1 MFQISLNQEC
11 KVKKEK
17 GKIVRVIID
26 KKVWEVSRQ
35 MANATIEI
43 AKQKYMK
50 ENVNAIVA
58 VEKEGTIAMQKDVFD
73 KTDAFVKAIQNWERS
88 GYKCYFTTKK
98 G

>member
-1 MFQISLNQEC
+1 M
-11 KVKKEK
+11 KKQNE
-17 GKIVRVIID
+17 IVRMVVGN
-26 KKVWEVSRQ
+26 KVWEVSRK
-35 MANATIEI
+35 MANATIEL

-58 VEKEGTIAMQKDVFD
+58 VEKDGIIAMQKDVFD
-73 KTDAFVKAIQNWERS
+73 KTDAFVKAIQNWERG

>member
-1 MFQISLNQEC
+1 MFQISLNQEV
-11 KVKKEK
+11 KVKKAK

-35 MANATIEI
+35 MANAMIEI

-88 GYKCYFTTKK
+88 GYRCYFTTKK

>member
-1 MFQISLNQEC
+1 MKKQNEI
-11 KVKKEK
+11 VKM
-17 GKIVRVIID
+17 VIGD
-26 KKVWEVSRQ
+26 KVWEVSRK
-35 MANATIEI
+35 MVNATIEL

-58 VEKEGTIAMQKDVFD
+58 VEKDGIIAMQKDVFD
-73 KTDAFVKAIQNWERS
+73 KTDAFVKEIQNWERG

>member
-1 MFQISLNQEC
+1 MIKL
-11 KVKKEK
+11 
-17 GKIVRVIID
+17 IIGE
-26 KKVWEVSRQ
+26 KVWEVSSK
-35 MANATIEI
+35 MAKVIVGI
-43 AKQKYMK
+43 AKENYIK

>member
-1 MFQISLNQEC
+1 MFQISLNQEV
-11 KVKKEK
+11 KVEK
-17 GKIVRVIID
+17 VVRVIIG
-26 KKVWEVSRQ
+26 KNVWEVSRK

>member
-1 MFQISLNQEC
+1 M
-11 KVKKEK
+11 KEQNE
-17 GKIVRVIID
+17 IVRMVIGN
-26 KKVWEVSRQ
+26 KVWEISRK
-35 MANATIEI
+35 MVNATIEL

-58 VEKEGTIAMQKDVFD
+58 VEKDGTIAMQKDVFD

>member
-1 MFQISLNQEC
+1 MFQISLNQEV
-11 KVKKEK
+11 KVEEAK

-26 KKVWEVSRQ
+26 KKVWEVSRR

-58 VEKEGTIAMQKDVFD
+58 VEKDGTIAMQKDVFD
-73 KTDAFVKAIQNWERS
+73 KTDAFVKAIQNWERG

>member
-1 MFQISLNQEC
+1 M
-11 KVKKEK
+11 KKQNE
-17 GKIVRVIID
+17 IVRMVVGT
-26 KKVWEVSRQ
+26 KVWEVSRK
-35 MANATIEI
+35 MVNATIEL

-58 VEKEGTIAMQKDVFD
+58 VEKDGIIVMQKDVFD
-73 KTDAFVKAIQNWERS
+73 KTDAFVKAIQNWERG

>member
-1 MFQISLNQEC
+1 MK
-11 KVKKEK
+11 KV
-17 GKIVRVIID
+17 VRVIID
-26 KKVWEVSRQ
+26 KKVWEVSRK

-58 VEKEGTIAMQKDVFD
+58 VEKDGTISMQKDVFD
-73 KTDAFVKAIQNWERS
+73 KTDAFVKAIQNWERC

>member
-1 MFQISLNQEC
+1 M
-11 KVKKEK
+11 KKQNE
-17 GKIVRVIID
+17 IVRMVVGN
-26 KKVWEVSRQ
+26 KVLEVSRK
-35 MANATIEI
+35 MVNATIEL

-58 VEKEGTIAMQKDVFD
+58 VEKDGIIAMQKDVFD
-73 KTDAFVKAIQNWERS
+73 KTDAFVKAIQNWERG

>member
-1 MFQISLNQEC
+1 M
-11 KVKKEK
+11 KKSKRDGEV
-17 GKIVRVIID
+17 VRMIAGH
-26 KKVWEVSRQ
+26 KVWDVTRK
-35 MANATIEI
+35 MAKATIEL

-58 VEKEGTIAMQKDVFD
+58 VEKDGIISLQKDVYEE
-73 KTDAFVKAIQNWERS
+73 TDAFVKAIQNWERG

>member
-1 MFQISLNQEC
+1 M
-11 KVKKEK
+11 KKQNE
-17 GKIVRVIID
+17 IVRMVVGT
-26 KKVWEVSRQ
+26 KVWEVSRK
-35 MANATIEI
+35 MVNATIEL

-58 VEKEGTIAMQKDVFD
+58 VEKDGIIAMQKDVFD
-73 KTDAFVKAIQNWERS
+73 KTDAFVKAIQNWERG

>member
-1 MFQISLNQEC
+1 MFQISLNQEV
-11 KVKKEK
+11 KVEK
-17 GKIVRVIID
+17 VVRVIIG
-26 KKVWEVSRQ
+26 KKVWEVSMK

-58 VEKEGTIAMQKDVFD
+58 VEKDGTIAMQKDVFD
-73 KTDAFVKAIQNWERS
+73 KTDAFVEAIQNWERG